1 MSLIDRRIRW
11 MRRCRVS
18 IVARLLS
25 VPNFFLPSFFL
36 MSEAELFLSFF
47 SFGPA
52 DALGSFFFPSPAST
66 VFFFVVG
73 LVTEFFFKVTEFP
86 MFMQPTREDRPR
98 SSR

>member
-1 MSLIDRRIRW
+1 
-11 MRRCRVS
+11 
-18 IVARLLS
+18 
-25 VPNFFLPSFFL
+25 

-52 DALGSFFFPSPAST
+52 DALGSFFFRRQPRLC
-66 VFFFVVG
+66 FFFVVG
-73 LVTEFFFKVTEFP
+73 LVTESFFKVTEFP